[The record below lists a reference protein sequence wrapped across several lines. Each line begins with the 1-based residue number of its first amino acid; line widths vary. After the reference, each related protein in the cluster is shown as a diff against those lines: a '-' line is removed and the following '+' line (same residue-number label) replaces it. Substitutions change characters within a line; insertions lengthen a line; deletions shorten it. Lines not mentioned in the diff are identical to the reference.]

1 MKEFVDKMRKILI
14 ELKKGGKEMKKLLPL
29 LFGSFIA
36 LLIFVAPGN
45 PVKAAE
51 GDQPAQPVV
60 AQDGDCAC
68 HDVTPIL
75 GSERNKIVSNL
86 IKSDEF
92 KDVKKQAKEDGFKWN
107 GANSIEV
114 IKFNLTGQIILGVPF
129 TNEEGISEMYAFID
143 GVFVGKSPL

>member
-1 MKEFVDKMRKILI
+1 
-14 ELKKGGKEMKKLLPL
+14 MKKLLPL

-75 GSERNKIVSNL
+75 GSERNKIVADL
-86 IKSDEF
+86 ISSAEF
-92 KDVKKQAKEDGFKWN
+92 KAVKKQYTAEGYKWL
-107 GANSIEV
+107 GAHDIEV
-114 IKFNLTGQIILGVPF
+114 IKFNVNGEILTGVPF
-129 TNEEGISEMYAFID
+129 VNSEGFMEMFVFID
-143 GVFVGKSPL
+143 GSFAGITPL